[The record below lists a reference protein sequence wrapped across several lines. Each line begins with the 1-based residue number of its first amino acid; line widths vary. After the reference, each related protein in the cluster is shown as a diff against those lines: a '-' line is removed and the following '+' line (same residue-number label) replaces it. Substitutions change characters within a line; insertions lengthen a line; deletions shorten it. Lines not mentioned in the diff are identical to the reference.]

1 MNFVKNIFVF
11 IIICIESFI
20 ETQEAYV
27 IYFIICFTISIIS
40 WILFI
45 KYFKVM
51 NKEAVEE
58 MRLSYSGLE
67 LSTSRSPT
75 KLGSIEP
82 ESEAFESDKEKGK

>member
-1 MNFVKNIFVF
+1 MNFVQNLLVF

-20 ETQEAYV
+20 ETQEAYM
-27 IYFIICFTISIIS
+27 IYFIVCFTITIIS
-40 WILFI
+40 WILFL

-67 LSTSRSPT
+67 LSTSRSPC

-82 ESEAFESDKEKGK
+82 ESDAFESDKEQGK